1 MAILDLYRIEI
12 TDEEIL
18 QVAEMA
24 DTEGKVS
31 CFINF

>member
-24 DTEGKVS
+24 DTEGKVNW
-31 CFINF
+31 FINV